1 MTDEYKE
8 IYRTKSVIISVKD
21 INLGAEI
28 KGKLFKY
35 IMHPDIPELRSVV
48 IITDSEVA
56 IMNNAISKKAKAWLR
71 LSIKYLIQ
79 WYRRDYCGGQNE

>member
-21 INLGAEI
+21 IDLGAEI
-28 KGKLFKY
+28 KRKLFKC
-35 IMHPDIPELRSVV
+35 IMYPDIPELSSEVF
-48 IITDSEVA
+48 ITDSEVA
-56 IMNNAISKKAKAWLR
+56 IMNNAISKKGKSWLR
-71 LSIKYLIQ
+71 LSTKYLMQ